1 MTEALSPREEDIAL
15 AGEYVLGVLD
25 LSARAAVEQR
35 LRSDAGFAA
44 LVAQWETDFSA
55 MNDGFAAQPAPDLMP
70 RIEARLFGKAGPP
83 ARRGFGSL
91 WRLLAGLAAAGAVAA
106 AVLLL
111 LPPASPPPPALT
123 ATLAAEGQPLAFA
136 ASWDGA
142 SRELVVRRTAGDVA
156 AAGQVHELWV
166 IAGDQPPVSLGLLE
180 TAELRRPLD
189 ALPQGAVLAVSL
201 EPSGGSPTGAPTGPV
216 LVTGVVGL

>member
-1 MTEALSPREEDIAL
+1 MTEALTPREEDMAL

-25 LSARAAVEQR
+25 LSARAAVAQR
-35 LRSDAGFAA
+35 LKSDAGFAA
-44 LVAQWETDFSA
+44 LVAGWEKDFAA
-55 MNDGFAAQPAPDLMP
+55 MNDGFAVLPAPDLMP
-70 RIEARLFGKAGPP
+70 QIEARLFGKAEPP
-83 ARRGFGSL
+83 ARRGLGSL
-91 WRLLAGLAAAGAVAA
+91 WRLVAGAVAA
-106 AVLLL
+106 GVVAVAVLVL
-111 LPPASPPPPALT
+111 LPPAVPPTPALT
-123 ATLAAEGQPLAFA
+123 ATLAAEGQPLVFA

-142 SRELVVRRTAGDVA
+142 SGELVVRRTAGDAA

-180 TAELRRPLD
+180 SAELRRPLD

-201 EPSGGSPTGAPTGPV
+201 EPTGGSPTGAPTGPV